1 AGIVKKSEKSGVP
14 YGILKK
20 VYDRGMAAWRTG
32 HRPGTTPQQWAFARI
47 NSFLTGGGARKAD
60 ADLWSKAKGAKK
72 KKESYEIGQDYANH
86 TYEIDPH
93 SAPKKKATKESIQEW
108 YENEE
113 VHDKYRERYGERWIV
128 KLTETYDKMMEKV
141 PCCEECEDLFDH
153 VIMEAEYQGKKVKLN
168 DPIRTS
174 ENPNKKFKVYVKN
187 DQGKVVV
194 VRFGDPNMAI
204 NRDDPERRKSFRARH
219 NCDDPGPKT
228 KARYWSCFQWRAG
241 AKVDN

>member
-1 AGIVKKSEKSGVP
+1 
-14 YGILKK
+14 
-20 VYDRGMAAWRTG
+20 M
-32 HRPGTTPQQWAFARI
+32 
-47 NSFLTGGGARKAD
+47 TGGGARKSD

-72 KKESYEIGQDYANH
+72 KKESYEIGKDYGDH
-86 TYEIDPH
+86 TRKVTPGQQV
-93 SAPKKKATKESIQEW
+93 TKESIEEW
-108 YENEE
+108 YLSES
-113 VHDKYRERYGERWIV
+113 VRDKYEQRYGDEWLS
-128 KLTETYDKMMEKV
+128 KLTKTYHAMLEKIE
-141 PCCEECEDLFDH
+141 PCCDDCAEQFDH
-153 VIMEAEYQGKKVKLN
+153 IVEDAEYQGRKVKLN

-187 DQGKVVV
+187 EKGKVVV
-194 VRFGDPNMAI
+194 VRFGDPNMSI